1 MKCCSDFVNKYQ
13 LLYNAQPH
21 NHVTD
26 QLFRE
31 LNRGVEWESNKK
43 KGLCYILSWYF
54 SMSVLVWETNTWRE
68 RKNF

>member
-1 MKCCSDFVNKYQ
+1 MTYSQRDGEGQQMNM
-13 LLYNAQPH
+13 
-21 NHVTD
+21 
-26 QLFRE
+26 
-31 LNRGVEWESNKK
+31 NRGVEWESNKK